1 MKDKIKKFL
10 VDGRGAILAIFIL
23 QFILMFFI
31 TPNKY
36 DDEKFLNFL
45 ETDTIKNILT
55 ERYYGWSSRFIIDYT
70 FLNILK
76 ISKYLWIVLQAAM
89 MALIGY
95 SISKLFVKKQNKKEM
110 NIMILFLILTYP
122 IDVMNGA
129 GWGASTLNY
138 IWPLATALFCMIS
151 IKKVWDGEKIKL
163 FEYPLYALAL
173 IFACNHEQTC
183 AIIFGTYLL
192 FTILLIIK
200 NKKIHPFIIIQLIL
214 AIGSL
219 IFILTAPGNYVRK
232 ETETIMCFPD
242 FKMLNFQDKISLGIT
257 STLGTIIN
265 DSKIPFAILSLMI
278 VGFIFVNYKEK
289 IYRIVAL
296 IPFVT
301 ICALGLFFDIA
312 VKIFPY
318 LGSLVGALTTQSL
331 ILNPM
336 NCNNLFYAIPLIL
349 SISIFASMILSIL
362 LIFKKL
368 NGNIAVLVYLVGLA
382 SRIMMGFSPTVF
394 MSSTRTLIFFDFA
407 MLIVALLIWQEF
419 SKNPDKTEKKA
430 QKRICTVVQLTA
442 IFQYIN
448 VLLAIL
454 LTQK

>member
-1 MKDKIKKFL
+1 MKEKIKKFL
-10 VDGRGAILAIFIL
+10 ADGRGAILAIFIL

-45 ETDTIKNILT
+45 QTDTIKNILT

-70 FLNILK
+70 FLSILK

-95 SISKLFVKKQNKKEM
+95 SISKLFVKKENKKEM

-138 IWPLATALFCMIS
+138 IWPLATALFCIIP
-151 IKKVWDGEKIKL
+151 IKKIWNEEKIKL
-163 FEYPLYALAL
+163 FEYPLYVLAL

-183 AIIFGTYLL
+183 AIVFGTYLL
-192 FTILLIIK
+192 FTILFIIK
-200 NKKIHPFIIIQLIL
+200 NKKINPFIVIQLIF
-214 AIGSL
+214 AICSL
-219 IFILTAPGNYVRK
+219 VFILTTPGNHVRV
-232 ETETIMCFPD
+232 ETETKMCFPD
-242 FKMLNFQDKISLGIT
+242 FKMLNFQDKISLGLT

-265 DSKIPFAILSLMI
+265 DSPIPFAILSLMI

-296 IPFVT
+296 IPFVI
-301 ICALGLFFDIA
+301 ICSLGLFFDIA

-318 LGSLVGALTTQSL
+318 LGSLVGALTSQSL

-336 NCNNLFYAIPLIL
+336 NCNNLFYAIPIIL
-349 SISIFASMILSIL
+349 SIIVFASMILSIL
-362 LIFKKL
+362 LIFKKI
-368 NGNIAVLVYLVGLA
+368 NGNVAVLVFLVGFA
-382 SRIMMGFSPTVF
+382 SRVMMGFSPTVF
-394 MSSTRTLIFFDFA
+394 MSSTRTLTFFDFS
-407 MLIVALLIWQEF
+407 MLIVSLLIWQEF

-430 QKRICTVVQLTA
+430 QNRIYTVVKLTA